1 MNIPDSQSL
10 ALNANFDSKDIRRF
24 SVLGVQIAAT
34 KISSVIS
41 LMETWIAGKDC
52 ARYIILGGM
61 HGLMESHRSS
71 DVRRAMQTAD
81 LVVPDGMPLVWLGRL
96 HKLSPTKRRV
106 YGPELMREFCKI
118 TQGKYK
124 HFLYGG
130 NEGVAMQLAKVL
142 TKSFGT
148 HVVGTITP
156 PFRPLTEIELLK
168 DVATIHDS
176 EADVIWVGMSTPKQD
191 LFMHRI
197 RPHLKPCVMLGVG
210 AAFDFNTGLKKTA
223 PPWIQDHGLE
233 WAFRLITEPS
243 RLWFRYLVLGPQFV
257 GLASID
263 FIKQKIS
270 KKIFGSQQI

>member
-1 MNIPDSQSL
+1 MNKPDSLSL
-10 ALNANFDSKDIRRF
+10 AVMAKFDSKDIRRF

-34 KISSVIS
+34 KMSDVIS
-41 LMETWIAGKDC
+41 LIETWIAGKAC

-61 HGLMESHRSS
+61 HGLMEAHRRS

-130 NEGVAMQLAKVL
+130 NEGVATQLAQVL

-156 PFRPLTEIELLK
+156 PFRPQTEIELLK
-168 DVATIHDS
+168 DIAAIHES

-191 LFMHRI
+191 LLMHRI

-233 WAFRLITEPS
+233 WAFRLINEPS

-257 GLASID
+257 ALASID

-270 KKIFGSQQI
+270 QKIFGKQQI